1 MAITQQLARVPA
13 EYLDACRRSAAES
26 PDGDHQWDPPSVD
39 CLDLDWAPSMLERA
53 CELTRLDAVH
63 LEALR
68 SATDGD
74 SGIDLGFLNANQHA
88 IAFFSNSTPTALH
101 PADVARVS
109 TLLGEIDMRAILR
122 SVVDSGAGSTLGDG
136 FIGDPTEYLLAHF
149 GALRGFYEEAAR
161 RRLLVVL
168 WWD

>member
-26 PDGDHQWDPPSVD
+26 PDGDHHGDAPSVD
-39 CLDLDWAPSMLERA
+39 CPDLDWAPSMPERA
-53 CELTRLDAVH
+53 CELARLDAVH

-68 SATDGD
+68 SATHGD
-74 SGIDLGFLNANQHA
+74 SGVDLCFLNANQHA
-88 IAFFSNSTPTALH
+88 TAFFSNSTPTALH

-109 TLLGEIDMRAILR
+109 TRLGEIDMQAILR
-122 SVVDSGAGSTLGDG
+122 SVVDSGAGSTLGHG
-136 FIGDPTEYLLAHF
+136 SIGDPTEYLLAHF

-161 RRLLVVL
+161 RSLLVVL